1 MKTQK
6 MREIKKQQAQE
17 TEKNKV
23 LDIIDAQIRTEMQ
36 IREDNYPL
44 LATETRV
51 ALETLRTLR
60 QQIEA
65 EV

>member
-6 MREIKKQQAQE
+6 MREIKNQQARE

-23 LDIIDAQIRTEMQ
+23 LAIIDAQIRTEMQ
-36 IREDNYPL
+36 IREDNFPL

-51 ALETLRTLR
+51 AIETLRALR
-60 QQIEA
+60 QQIETQ
-65 EV
+65 V